1 MFLTAHALR
10 PWCAR
15 VNGGSATLS
24 VSTLS
29 ATDSLP
35 SQANDFSN
43 ADAASPGAVAAA
55 HHPTCQ
61 AAAAHAY
68 TDGRDPPTSLLL
80 LALLAVSAAGVEPPQ
95 QERNA
100 LQAFLIAMPHERD
113 LGWNSPSAP
122 SACLWP
128 GVTCDASNA
137 TVVAVRLPGVG
148 LAGALPAGTLGKL
161 QGLRTLS
168 LRSNRLFGPI
178 PTDFFALP
186 LLRSLNLQGN
196 LLSGTI
202 PPDVAGLTA
211 LRHLALYDN
220 HLYGEI
226 PAALDVLTELQSLR
240 LDRNRL
246 SGGLPSLSGLRRLE
260 VFNVSDNQLAGAV
273 PVSLARFPPESFG
286 GNLRLCGE
294 PLDKP
299 CPSPGGGVVPPV
311 QEKKKRLSGAAI
323 AAIAVG
329 AAAAALLALILLVLC
344 FVRRRRDD
352 AATSGDNRN
361 KVPTPTTPAR
371 GHALTPSTVSGE
383 MTDLTSSKEIPSAA
397 GGGAAEMMRSR
408 LVFMGGGSYSF
419 DLEDLLRASA
429 EVLGNGVAGT
439 TYRAALEDGTTVAVK
454 RLKNVAAA
462 QREFASAVEAVGRVQ
477 HRNLLPVRSYYYSS
491 DEKLLVA
498 DFLPDGSLSA
508 ALHGSGG
515 SGRTPMDWNMRKAPT
530 TASIGVGDGGV
541 SSDLP
546 RWVQSVVREEWT
558 AEVFDAELVQLDGG
572 AEEEMVAL
580 LQVAMACA
588 ATTPDARP
596 DTSEV
601 VRMVEEIGIGRVT
614 TKDRVEVHLGQEGP
628 LRTIWIAAH
637 LRKLRKNQVTDTDIG
652 VSVDSIIFPEV
663 PIALRLSS
671 HLMVGV
677 VRIYSRKVNYLFH
690 DCSEALLKIKQAF
703 RSAAVDLPPE
713 ESTAPYHSITLPE
726 TFHLDDFEL
735 PEAEFEGDIDHHIS
749 SKEQITLQ
757 DNPERTGYSTS
768 EFGLDERFG
777 DGSSSHMGFDLEE
790 ELLLAKDHPIQLESG
805 DGIIIQ
811 GQSSL
816 HLTDMDVDDNP
827 CKDEG
832 AEGYNKMDDEP
843 STSSRQNQSNADDS
857 RNNIPNW
864 TGYNLRTP
872 DLNDMLFHNEDDAG
886 PSTSYYQ
893 PSPFPCDDPAS
904 PASPASPEFEHFAA
918 PPSDFHRPAAAHAN
932 DAIGAEVAEF
942 RLSNPVQVESS
953 GAVREMDFLRQHCAT
968 VDMPPE
974 PQTSNLVA
982 TVDKSVVNTDNIAV
996 SGQTLPFKANMGSV
1010 PFVQDTSEPRA
1021 NGSIETYVTG
1031 NQTHFNEGSVSVQ
1044 GYNFLASNVSSERML
1059 SAPYIGFHQTND
1071 LGQLTAEKGITESDG
1086 SNKIGSLSRKR
1097 HLEDSMPAPESRT
1110 TENLSSRPH
1119 GQRTTDAI
1127 SNDDDILASILVGRR
1142 TPGLVLD
1149 STPLPPKASSSKRQR
1164 LTPKT
1169 TLAPKSR
1176 TPKRR
1181 VKMDDDTVI
1190 HADIIRQQLI
1200 STEDIRRIRR
1210 KAPCTRTEIWMIE
1223 KGSLEDDIF
1232 REPIFSCMHK
1242 DLSDLHYR
1250 TYESVSQFTIH
1261 NREP

>member
-1 MFLTAHALR
+1 MPMPR
-10 PWCAR
+10 PPEPWPQHIIPPAKR
-15 VNGGSATLS
+15 RRRTH
-24 VSTLS
+24 T
-29 ATDSLP
+29 P
-35 SQANDFSN
+35 M
-43 ADAASPGAVAAA
+43 AAI
-55 HHPTCQ
+55 
-61 AAAAHAY
+61 
-68 TDGRDPPTSLLL
+68 PPTSLLLLL

-220 HLYGEI
+220 HLSGEI

-273 PVSLARFPPESFG
+273 PASLAGFPPESFG

-352 AATSGDNRN
+352 AAASGDNRN

-408 LVFMGGGSYSF
+408 LVFMGGGGYSF

-477 HRNLLPVRSYYYSS
+477 HRNLLPVRGYYYSS

-515 SGRTPMDWNMRKAPT
+515 SGRTPMDWNMRKCAALSAARGVAYLHAAHSLTHGNLKSSNLLLRHDDLDAAALSDYSLQHLFSPPPSSMQRSVGGYRAPELVDARRPTFKSDIYSLGILFLEILTGRAPT

-601 VRMVEEIGIGRVT
+601 VRMVEEISIGRVT
-614 TKDRVEVHLGQEGP
+614 TKDRVEG
-628 LRTIWIAAH
+628 A
-637 LRKLRKNQVTDTDIG
+637 
-652 VSVDSIIFPEV
+652 S
-663 PIALRLSS
+663 
-671 HLMVGV
+671 
-677 VRIYSRKVNYLFH
+677 
-690 DCSEALLKIKQAF
+690 
-703 RSAAVDLPPE
+703 
-713 ESTAPYHSITLPE
+713 
-726 TFHLDDFEL
+726 
-735 PEAEFEGDIDHHIS
+735 
-749 SKEQITLQ
+749 
-757 DNPERTGYSTS
+757 
-768 EFGLDERFG
+768 
-777 DGSSSHMGFDLEE
+777 EE
-790 ELLLAKDHPIQLESG
+790 EQ
-805 DGIIIQ
+805 
-811 GQSSL
+811 
-816 HLTDMDVDDNP
+816 
-827 CKDEG
+827 
-832 AEGYNKMDDEP
+832 
-843 STSSRQNQSNADDS
+843 
-857 RNNIPNW
+857 
-864 TGYNLRTP
+864 
-872 DLNDMLFHNEDDAG
+872 
-886 PSTSYYQ
+886 
-893 PSPFPCDDPAS
+893 
-904 PASPASPEFEHFAA
+904 
-918 PPSDFHRPAAAHAN
+918 
-932 DAIGAEVAEF
+932 
-942 RLSNPVQVESS
+942 ESS
-953 GAVREMDFLRQHCAT
+953 GTPTTSAT
-968 VDMPPE
+968 
-974 PQTSNLVA
+974 S
-982 TVDKSVVNTDNIAV
+982 
-996 SGQTLPFKANMGSV
+996 
-1010 PFVQDTSEPRA
+1010 
-1021 NGSIETYVTG
+1021 
-1031 NQTHFNEGSVSVQ
+1031 
-1044 GYNFLASNVSSERML
+1044 
-1059 SAPYIGFHQTND
+1059 
-1071 LGQLTAEKGITESDG
+1071 
-1086 SNKIGSLSRKR
+1086 
-1097 HLEDSMPAPESRT
+1097 
-1110 TENLSSRPH
+1110 
-1119 GQRTTDAI
+1119 
-1127 SNDDDILASILVGRR
+1127 
-1142 TPGLVLD
+1142 
-1149 STPLPPKASSSKRQR
+1149 
-1164 LTPKT
+1164 
-1169 TLAPKSR
+1169 
-1176 TPKRR
+1176 
-1181 VKMDDDTVI
+1181 
-1190 HADIIRQQLI
+1190 
-1200 STEDIRRIRR
+1200 
-1210 KAPCTRTEIWMIE
+1210 
-1223 KGSLEDDIF
+1223 
-1232 REPIFSCMHK
+1232 
-1242 DLSDLHYR
+1242 
-1250 TYESVSQFTIH
+1250 
-1261 NREP
+1261 